1 MSDTTKAGY
10 IKQISKDRYYLSIAQ
25 AVALKSTCRRRHYG
39 AVIVKNDEI
48 LSTGY
53 NGSPRDCVNCTDM
66 GICMRDVANVEK
78 GKGYNLCLSVH
89 AEMNAIISAARRDM
103 IGSTLY
109 IVGIEIDGR
118 YANPSPCLLCHRLII
133 NAGIS
138 RVVGLQRRNDDIP
151 NPNGPIPNS
160 LEADVVTMDITST
173 SFQKRIYD
181 EEYRPLY
188 DNEADIPEPIRI
200 LKFASQVKEIRMS
213 MGMTRIPDLVRM
225 GNGELVMETMV
236 SPQKETNSHDQHTD
250 DT

>member
-10 IKQISKDRYYLSIAQ
+10 IKQMSKDRYYLSIAQ
-25 AVALKSTCRRRHYG
+25 AVALKSTCQRRHYG

-48 LSTGY
+48 LATGY
-53 NGSPRDCVNCTDM
+53 NGSPRDCINCTDM

-109 IVGIEIDGR
+109 IVGIEKDGR
-118 YANPSPCLLCHRLII
+118 YANPSPCLLCHRLIV

-138 RVVGLQRRNDDIP
+138 RVVGLQKKDDAVP
-151 NPNGPIPNS
+151 CDGSPNS
-160 LEADVVTMDITST
+160 YNADVVTMDVTST

-188 DNEADIPEPIRI
+188 DDEADIPEPIRI
-200 LKFASQVKEIRMS
+200 LKFASQMKEIRMT
-213 MGMTRIPDLVRM
+213 MDMTRIPDLVRM
-225 GNGELVMETMV
+225 GNGELAMETMV
-236 SPQKETNSHDQHTD
+236 SPKKETGHDQHTD
-250 DT
+250 NP